1 MSVVDQPAISQPW
14 LFQRLRWSVM
24 RNAGSL
30 VVGNSRARLVTI
42 VVCGLLV
49 AATVFAAGLEGFQFL
64 KQTEIPF
71 SGRIIG
77 TLFDFL
83 FLALGMLLIFSGG
96 IILYSSLFTSAE
108 TAFLLST
115 PARADEVFAYKFQ
128 AAIAFSSWA
137 FLMLGLP
144 ILIAYGLVFH
154 VPLVYYAL
162 LPVFLIGFLLLP
174 GSVGAIACF
183 LIVNITPQ
191 RRKQVLG
198 VTVIMLAVGLVAWL
212 YYLLSEVKNP
222 RAARDGLQWLD
233 VQFAYARAAMMPSHW
248 MTRGIQAAARG
259 DLAGAVYP
267 LALLWANGLMAYLA
281 AAVTAAFL
289 YRRGYNRLAT
299 GGNLR
304 KRYGSAWLDR
314 AADRLLAFL
323 DPQTRLLIIKDF
335 RTFRRDPAQWAQILI
350 FAALLMLYFL
360 NSPQFYRSEYGRAY
374 THVIGFTNLLA
385 TAMLMCAYMSRF
397 IYPMLSLEGRKFW
410 ILGLLPLKRERLL
423 WGKFAFSASGAALV
437 GAALIGVSDL
447 LLGLGAAAFAI
458 HMLTVF
464 ILAIGLSGLSVG
476 LGALMPNF
484 RETDPSKIAVGFGGT
499 MNLIGGCL
507 YLLLVLGLMA
517 GPYHLWTG
525 LNPDGV
531 PPHRVMWVVAGV
543 VAGIAVGV
551 AAAVLPLRAG
561 ARVLRT
567 IEF

>member
-1 MSVVDQPAISQPW
+1 
-14 LFQRLRWSVM
+14 
-24 RNAGSL
+24 
-30 VVGNSRARLVTI
+30 
-42 VVCGLLV
+42 
-49 AATVFAAGLEGFQFL
+49 
-64 KQTEIPF
+64 
-71 SGRIIG
+71 
-77 TLFDFL
+77 
-83 FLALGMLLIFSGG
+83 
-96 IILYSSLFTSAE
+96 
-108 TAFLLST
+108 
-115 PARADEVFAYKFQ
+115 
-128 AAIAFSSWA
+128 
-137 FLMLGLP
+137 
-144 ILIAYGLVFH
+144 
-154 VPLVYYAL
+154 
-162 LPVFLIGFLLLP
+162 
-174 GSVGAIACF
+174 
-183 LIVNITPQ
+183 
-191 RRKQVLG
+191 
-198 VTVIMLAVGLVAWL
+198 L

>member
-1 MSVVDQPAISQPW
+1 MSVVDQTAISQPW
-14 LFQRLRWSVM
+14 IFQRLRWSVV
-24 RNAGSL
+24 RNAGTL
-30 VVGNSRARLVTI
+30 VIGNSRARLI
-42 VVCGLLV
+42 MIIVCGLLV
-49 AATVFAAGLEGFQFL
+49 AATVFAAGLEGFLFL
-64 KQTEIPF
+64 KKTEIPF

-96 IILYSSLFTSAE
+96 LILYSSLFTSPE

-115 PARADEVFAYKFQ
+115 PARADHVFAYKFQ
-128 AAIAFSSWA
+128 AAIGFSSWA

-144 ILIAYGLVFH
+144 ILVAYGLVFH
-154 VPLVYYAL
+154 VPLVYYIL

-174 GSVGAIACF
+174 GSIGAIACF
-183 LIVNITPQ
+183 LIVNVTPQ
-191 RRKQVLG
+191 RRKQVLAIT
-198 VTVIMLAVGLVAWL
+198 VTALAVSLVAWL
-212 YYLLSEVKNP
+212 YFLLSEVKNP

-233 VQFAYARAAMMPSHW
+233 AQFAYARAAMMPSHW

-259 DLAGAVYP
+259 DLAAAAYP
-267 LALLWANGLMAYLA
+267 LALIWANGLMAYLA
-281 AAVTAAFL
+281 AAATALWL

-304 KRYGSAWLDR
+304 KRYGGAWMDR

-323 DPQTRLLIIKDF
+323 DPQTRLLIIKDL

-360 NSPQFYRSEYGRAY
+360 NSPQFYRSDYGRAY

-410 ILGLLPLKRERLL
+410 ILGLLPLRRERLL
-423 WGKFAFSASGAALV
+423 WGKFAFSASGSVLVGSLLV
-437 GAALIGVSDL
+437 GASDL
-447 LLGLGAAAFAI
+447 LLGLGGAAFAI
-458 HMLTVF
+458 HVLTVV

-499 MNLIGGCL
+499 MNLIAGCL
-507 YLLLVLGLMA
+507 YLLLVVGLIS

-531 PPHRVMWVVAGV
+531 PANRMVFVVAGV
-543 VAGIAVGV
+543 LFGVAAGI

>member
-1 MSVVDQPAISQPW
+1 MNGVDQPAVSQPW

-64 KQTEIPF
+64 RQTEIPF

-115 PARADEVFAYKFQ
+115 PARADQVFAYKFQ

-144 ILIAYGLVFH
+144 ILVAYGLVFR

-233 VQFAYARAAMMPSHW
+233 VQFA
-248 MTRGIQAAARG
+248 
-259 DLAGAVYP
+259 
-267 LALLWANGLMAYLA
+267 
-281 AAVTAAFL
+281 
-289 YRRGYNRLAT
+289 
-299 GGNLR
+299 
-304 KRYGSAWLDR
+304 
-314 AADRLLAFL
+314 
-323 DPQTRLLIIKDF
+323 
-335 RTFRRDPAQWAQILI
+335 
-350 FAALLMLYFL
+350 
-360 NSPQFYRSEYGRAY
+360 
-374 THVIGFTNLLA
+374 
-385 TAMLMCAYMSRF
+385 
-397 IYPMLSLEGRKFW
+397 
-410 ILGLLPLKRERLL
+410 
-423 WGKFAFSASGAALV
+423 
-437 GAALIGVSDL
+437 
-447 LLGLGAAAFAI
+447 
-458 HMLTVF
+458 
-464 ILAIGLSGLSVG
+464 
-476 LGALMPNF
+476 
-484 RETDPSKIAVGFGGT
+484 
-499 MNLIGGCL
+499 
-507 YLLLVLGLMA
+507 
-517 GPYHLWTG
+517 
-525 LNPDGV
+525 
-531 PPHRVMWVVAGV
+531 
-543 VAGIAVGV
+543 
-551 AAAVLPLRAG
+551 
-561 ARVLRT
+561 
-567 IEF
+567 